1 MQLID
6 SHCHLDFPVFD
17 KDREVLLA
25 HCRQLGIREYIIPAI
40 AEDNWERVMALAGQ
54 HADIFYGLGIHPW
67 YAGAQQKGVM
77 ERLRM
82 LVARRPTGLVAIG
95 ECGLDLRS
103 HVPQEGQMDL
113 FEAQVRLA
121 CEYEL
126 PLIVHSVRANDTVA
140 KLLRRFKPARGGV
153 IHAFSGSRQQADT
166 FWQMGF
172 RLGVGGVISY
182 ERANKTREAFRDMP
196 LSSLLLETDAPDM
209 PLQGDQGQRNTPA
222 SLVKI
227 VTTLASIREE
237 GMSDVAR
244 VLHESTL
251 ELFHPERQC

>member
-103 HVPQEGQMDL
+103 HVPQEGQLEL
-113 FEAQVRLA
+113 FEAQIRLA

-209 PLQGDQGQRNTPA
+209 PLQGEQGQRNTPA

-237 GMSDVAR
+237 GMVDVAR

-251 ELFHPERQC
+251 ELFHPERQR

>member
-209 PLQGDQGQRNTPA
+209 PLQGEQGQRNTPA

-237 GMSDVAR
+237 SMVDVAR
-244 VLHESTL
+244 VLRESTL

>member
-67 YAGAQQKGVM
+67 YAGAQKEGVM

-82 LVARRPTGLVAIG
+82 LVARRPAGLVAIG

-103 HVPQEGQMDL
+103 HVPQERQLEL
-113 FEAQVRLA
+113 FEAQIRLA

-140 KLLRRFKPARGGV
+140 KLLRRFKPTRGGV
-153 IHAFSGSRQQADT
+153 IHAFSGSRQQAGT

-196 LSSLLLETDAPDM
+196 LSSLLLETDSPDM

-237 GMSDVAR
+237 GMVDVAR
-244 VLHESTL
+244 VLHESAL